1 MTTKEYARALYTLF
15 KETPKADLGKE
26 FAYLLKKKGELALL
40 PGVIKELEKIER
52 DEKRLKTC
60 EVIVAHDHNLHSALT
75 HARSFV
81 KDHGGDPHEWTFKE
95 KVDPSLIGGY
105 LIRTPE
111 HELDMSDKRG
121 LYLLY
126 EKLRSVA

>member
-15 KETPKADLGKE
+15 KDSPKADLGKE
-26 FAYLLKKKGELALL
+26 FTFLLKKKGELALL
-40 PGVIKELEKIER
+40 PGVIKELERMEG
-52 DEKRLKTC
+52 DEKRSKTC
-60 EVIVAHDHNLHSALT
+60 QVVVARDHDLQSSLT
-75 HARSFV
+75 HARAFV
-81 KDHGGDPHEWTFKE
+81 KEHGGDPHEWTFKE
-95 KVDPSLIGGY
+95 KVDASLIGGY